1 MVRISRLFGFTC
13 FPLKGQGGLASA
25 LKLHVEAFGIVL
37 TGHEVPAKHLGG
49 NTKRAAA
56 IEWVD
61 DDSTGRN
68 GVINERS
75 EEHTSELQS
84 LMRISYAVFCLKKK
98 KKKKTII
105 CKKVKIKYTQ
115 KNA

>member
-68 GVINERS
+68 GVINERCDDLKWLLGRVNS
-75 EEHTSELQS
+75 F
-84 LMRISYAVFCLKKK
+84 AVFIGHFDHTAYQARPSDRKSTRL
-98 KKKKTII
+98 
-105 CKKVKIKYTQ
+105 
-115 KNA
+115 NSSH